1 MDDITELENDHTTLS
16 KLVNDALGAYIL
28 HGEPK
33 IIKDGPFS
41 IRYSYRDSAHPESYI
56 FKIWT
61 TTTTEMSAHQI
72 KKEVDTNNIF
82 IRYYVSPGTFTRWKP
97 IIIEKLL
104 TRYTRH
110 GNPLP
115 TTTFSTQANWGG
127 GKRKYKHKR
136 TRRGKRRTTR
146 KR

>member
-1 MDDITELENDHTTLS
+1 MGDFKEFEENHTTLS
-16 KLVNDALGAYIL
+16 RLVNDAVREYIL
-28 HGEPK
+28 DAKPK
-33 IIKDGPFS
+33 IIKDDPFS
-41 IRYSYRDSAHPESYI
+41 IRYSYHDYTEPESYI
-56 FKIWT
+56 FNIWI
-61 TTTTEMSAHQI
+61 TTEMKAHQI
-72 KKEVDTNNIF
+72 KKEVHTNNIF
-82 IRYYVSPGTFTRWKP
+82 IRYYVSPGTFTQWKP

-104 TRYTRH
+104 SRFTRH

-115 TTTFSTQANWGG
+115 TTMFSTQAAWGG